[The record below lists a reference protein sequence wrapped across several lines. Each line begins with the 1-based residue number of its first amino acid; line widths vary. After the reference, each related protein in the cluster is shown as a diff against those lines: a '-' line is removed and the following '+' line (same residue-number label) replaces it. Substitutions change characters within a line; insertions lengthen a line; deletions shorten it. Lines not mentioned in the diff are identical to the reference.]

1 MEQEWTLPSSTV
13 SKKVKQVR
21 QTELI
26 SVSKGNKL
34 WRKAPLKH
42 LQAVRSPLCERTAL
56 PFKRHALS
64 GIHSRTAAAHGN
76 AIHGPP
82 CTGTH
87 PCPATIHG
95 PTSTRPH
102 IHAAPPRTA
111 SAFLF
116 LPLWLSVRPHV
127 FPENTLAAACRNCC
141 DRHIENAYTSKANMV
156 WWLQTVHWL
165 AGSGMNV
172 ACVTARPSCQ
182 AAGMGCRAVSTH

>member
-13 SKKVKQVR
+13 SKKAKQVR

-76 AIHGPP
+76 TTHGPP

-87 PCPATIHG
+87 PCPATTHGPHPRG
-95 PTSTRPH
+95 PTSTRPP
-102 IHAAPPRTA
+102 HARPARFSSFHCGCL
-111 SAFLF
+111 SAHTFSLKIPWR
-116 LPLWLSVRPHV
+116 LLAVIAVSG
-127 FPENTLAAACRNCC
+127 TLKMLTLQKLIWYGGFRLCIGLQAAA
-141 DRHIENAYTSKANMV
+141 
-156 WWLQTVHWL
+156 
-165 AGSGMNV
+165 
-172 ACVTARPSCQ
+172 
-182 AAGMGCRAVSTH
+182 

>member
-76 AIHGPP
+76 TTHGPP

-95 PTSTRPH
+95 PTSTRPTSTRP
-102 IHAAPPRTA
+102 PPRTT

-116 LPLWLSVRPHV
+116 LPLWLSVRPHF
-127 FPENTLAAACRNCC
+127 FPENTLALLAVIAVSG
-141 DRHIENAYTSKANMV
+141 TSKMLT
-156 WWLQTVHWL
+156 LQKLIWYGGFRL
-165 AGSGMNV
+165 CIGL
-172 ACVTARPSCQ
+172 Q
-182 AAGMGCRAVSTH
+182 AAA